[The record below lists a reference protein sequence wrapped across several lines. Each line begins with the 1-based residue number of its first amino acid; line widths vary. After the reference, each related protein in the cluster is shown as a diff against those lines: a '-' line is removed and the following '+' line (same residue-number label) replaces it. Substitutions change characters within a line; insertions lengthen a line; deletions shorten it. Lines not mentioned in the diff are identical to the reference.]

1 MSNREY
7 KQFGIDVQSVS
18 LISYKRTEETLIDI
32 KGMCFS
38 ISLYEDIMGFVSINV
53 GVKDAIGII
62 ERLPLI
68 GDEKIVI
75 SYKTPSLDDYIEVE
89 FDVYKHSVLNRESE
103 RTRSYVI
110 YGVTPE
116 TKIDLVSSVDEVYKL
131 SGSETVNS
139 IFQSF
144 FSSKKTIPNPKEIEV
159 SESFGTQYFSGN
171 GRTPFSFIKY
181 IAQESE
187 SEKYPASNYSFY
199 ETLEKKYYFK
209 TFDELLDGEAVQNF
223 YLSDSGKKEDR
234 EKEESDSIHPYQ
246 VITDVSVESG
256 INGLTKTVAGGY
268 RNAVKVVDP
277 ISKTF
282 TEETF
287 DYLKDTKLKQLSKHK
302 IIPEE
307 MSFLKDNTENI
318 HTRLIRGAVYSEDG
332 YIGSNVTEE
341 TDPQYFYPRRRHRFA
356 HLDVASRALFD
367 NISMNCTVS
376 GVSDLHVGQVVN
388 IFIPQESN
396 DEEMLKMYN
405 LFYGGQITTGGQS
418 DAKFLVTKIAH
429 IINFKQDTY
438 TTTFTCVKNSFASKI
453 ETEPERVG

>member
-1 MSNREY
+1 M
-7 KQFGIDVQSVS
+7 
-18 LISYKRTEETLIDI
+18 
-32 KGMCFS
+32 
-38 ISLYEDIMGFVSINV
+38 
-53 GVKDAIGII
+53 
-62 ERLPLI
+62 
-68 GDEKIVI
+68 
-75 SYKTPSLDDYIEVE
+75 
-89 FDVYKHSVLNRESE
+89 
-103 RTRSYVI
+103 
-110 YGVTPE
+110 
-116 TKIDLVSSVDEVYKL
+116 
-131 SGSETVNS
+131 
-139 IFQSF
+139 
-144 FSSKKTIPNPKEIEV
+144 
-159 SESFGTQYFSGN
+159 
-171 GRTPFSFIKY
+171 
-181 IAQESE
+181 
-187 SEKYPASNYSFY
+187 
-199 ETLEKKYYFK
+199 
-209 TFDELLDGEAVQNF
+209 
-223 YLSDSGKKEDR
+223 SDSGKKEDR
-234 EKEESDSIHPYQ
+234 EKEESDAIHPYQ

-429 IINFKQDTY
+429 IINFDQDSY